1 MANTSKAQLIARAK
15 ALGLKVDDGWTRRN
29 LEDAISIA
37 EADAEVM
44 QDDTDD
50 ALGEIGMPVEPEP
63 IGEDEILAVV
73 AAIVPSPIPTA
84 AEVPPVLSSLATPV
98 PTPPTVSAP
107 PSIPKAVVA
116 PAAVVPA
123 VSKVPTSNLPSKPR
137 IGAGRYRVLWT
148 ITLPD
153 GPHHDGEVTLTDAQ
167 ARSLVDQGAVIHVD
181 DYPAYV
187 ARMAAT
193 KATAK
198 PMAHPAKIPSGAGR
212 YRTVGGVMRNGKE
225 IPHGTVADFTA
236 AEVVALTKPG
246 MVAIEYAD

>member
-50 ALGEIGMPVEPEP
+50 ALGEIGMPTEPEP
-63 IGEDEILAVV
+63 TV
-73 AAIVPSPIPTA
+73 APVIPAA

-116 PAAVVPA
+116 PASVVPA